1 MVNSRIL
8 CYYILLDVT
17 SSALSFLSSLHS
29 CSVFCAQRY
38 FSDNWTKLSVQS
50 YTCTYTN
57 YASQIKWM
65 NWDNFPNNPSQKKK
79 LFSTSIDAKIILA
92 LTSFFW
98 GRHCMHVGVSGG
110 LRREM
115 REGEKEPFHCRI
127 LRH

>member
-1 MVNSRIL
+1 MSLPLLYRFCHRCIL
-8 CYYILLDVT
+8 VQYFVPRDILVT
-17 SSALSFLSSLHS
+17 IGPSS
-29 CSVFCAQRY
+29 
-38 FSDNWTKLSVQS
+38 LSVQS

-65 NWDNFPNNPSQKKK
+65 NWDNFPNNPSQKKN